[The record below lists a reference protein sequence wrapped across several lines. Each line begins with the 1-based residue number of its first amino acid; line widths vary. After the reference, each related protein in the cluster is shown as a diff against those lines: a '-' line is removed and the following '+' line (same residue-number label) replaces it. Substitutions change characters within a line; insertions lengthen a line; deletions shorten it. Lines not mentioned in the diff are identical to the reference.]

1 MINPAKRTNSI
12 ELSQIRKMFEVTNPD
27 AINLG
32 IGEPD
37 FDVPKNIKDAMKKSI
52 DENDTHYT
60 PNKGYIEL
68 REEIVKK
75 FKKENEID
83 ANPEN
88 VIVTVGASE
97 GLYLCAQAFFEKG
110 DEIILPNPSF
120 LSYEAC
126 INLAGGTIT
135 PVDCKME
142 NEFKLK
148 ADDVYDK
155 INENTKAIIL
165 NSPSNPTGAV
175 MDKEDI
181 KAIADLSMDKN
192 FLIISDE
199 IYEKIIYDKKHYSP
213 AKYSD
218 NVITL
223 NGFSKTYAMTGLRI
237 GYLTANDENTEEL
250 LKIHQ
255 YNIACASTT
264 SQRGAYE
271 ALTGPQDEVEKMV
284 HEFKNRRDLIVSRLN
299 GMGYETVN
307 AEGAFYVFPKI
318 EDKDFVKKAAN
329 AGVITVPGEA
339 FGSNECVCFQALIFL
354 SCSVTFG
361 CNLSALLILSVLKTS
376 NTLFFSAGSR
386 NNNEFLKI
394 SSKFCFGEAPSFKIG
409 TLIATCFDFC
419 NMTSFISDKGRGVFA
434 TVFPIAKLVQ

>member
-1 MINPAKRTNSI
+1 MINPASRTKSI
-12 ELSQIRKMFEVTNPD
+12 ELSQIRKMFEVTNPN

-37 FDVPKNIKDAMKKSI
+37 FNVPENIKNAMKISI

-60 PNKGYIEL
+60 PNKGYPEL
-68 REEIVKK
+68 RQAIVEK
-75 FKKENEID
+75 FEKDNGIKT
-83 ANPEN
+83 NPDS
-88 VIVTVGASE
+88 IMVTVGASE
-97 GLYLCAQAFFEKG
+97 GLYLCAQAFIEKG
-110 DEIILPNPSF
+110 DEVILPNPSF

-126 INLAGGTIT
+126 IKLSDGTIV

-148 ADDVYDK
+148 ADDVCEK
-155 INENTKAIIL
+155 ITKNTKAIML

-181 KAIADLSMDKN
+181 KAIADLSTDHD

-237 GYLTANDENTEEL
+237 GYLTANENFVEEL

-264 SQRGAYE
+264 AQRGAYE

-284 HEFKNRRDLIVSRLN
+284 REFKRRRDLIVSRLN

-318 EDKDFVKKAAN
+318 EDEEFVQKAAD
-329 AGVITVPGEA
+329 AGVITVPGAA
-339 FGSNECVCFQALIFL
+339 FGSNGKGHVRMSYANSYENIEKAMD
-354 SCSVTFG
+354 
-361 CNLSALLILSVLKTS
+361 ILEERVV
-376 NTLFFSAGSR
+376 NG
-386 NNNEFLKI
+386 
-394 SSKFCFGEAPSFKIG
+394 
-409 TLIATCFDFC
+409 
-419 NMTSFISDKGRGVFA
+419 
-434 TVFPIAKLVQ
+434 

>member
-1 MINPAKRTNSI
+1 MINPASRTKSI
-12 ELSQIRKMFEVTNPD
+12 ELSLIRKMFEVTNPN

-37 FDVPKNIKDAMKKSI
+37 FDVPENIKNAMKRSI

-68 REEIVKK
+68 REEISKK
-75 FKKENEID
+75 FKKENDINT
-83 ANPEN
+83 NPDDI
-88 VIVTVGASE
+88 IVTVGASE
-97 GLYLCAQAFFEKG
+97 GLYMCTQAFVEKG
-110 DEIILPNPSF
+110 DEVLLPNPSF
-120 LSYEAC
+120 LSYESC
-126 INLAGGTIT
+126 IKLADGNIV

-148 ADDVYDK
+148 AEDVQEK
-155 INENTKAIIL
+155 ISNKTKAIIL

-175 MDKEDI
+175 IEKEDI
-181 KAIADLSMDKN
+181 KAIADLSIDEN

-199 IYEKIIYDKKHYSP
+199 IYEKIIYGKKNYSP

-237 GYLTANDENTEEL
+237 GYLATTNENYTEQL

-255 YNIACASTT
+255 YNIACANTT
-264 SQRGAYE
+264 AQRGAYE

-284 HEFKNRRDLIVSRLN
+284 FEFQKRRDLIIRRLN
-299 GMGYETVN
+299 EMEYETVN

-318 EDKDFVKKAAN
+318 EDEDFVMKAAD
-329 AGVITVPGEA
+329 AGVITVPGIA
-339 FGSNECVCFQALIFL
+339 FGTNGKNHVRMSYANSYENIEKAM
-354 SCSVTFG
+354 
-361 CNLSALLILSVLKTS
+361 NILEERVV
-376 NTLFFSAGSR
+376 NG
-386 NNNEFLKI
+386 
-394 SSKFCFGEAPSFKIG
+394 
-409 TLIATCFDFC
+409 
-419 NMTSFISDKGRGVFA
+419 
-434 TVFPIAKLVQ
+434 

>member
-1 MINPAKRTNSI
+1 MQVIILRKKLIYYKIYNNTKEVKVMINPASRTKSI
-12 ELSQIRKMFEVTNPD
+12 ELSLIRKMFEVTNPD

-37 FDVPKNIKDAMKKSI
+37 FDVPENIKNAMKKSI

-60 PNKGYIEL
+60 SNKGKIEL

-75 FKKENEID
+75 FKNENGINT
-83 ANPEN
+83 NPEN
-88 VIVTVGASE
+88 IIVTAGASE
-97 GLYLCAQAFFEKG
+97 GLFMCAQAFIEKG
-110 DEIILPNPSF
+110 DEVLLPDPSF

-126 INLAGGTIT
+126 VKIADGTIV
-135 PVDCKME
+135 PVDCTME

-148 ADDVYDK
+148 ADDVQEKITDK
-155 INENTKAIIL
+155 TKAIIL

-175 MDKEDI
+175 MEKEDI
-181 KAIADLSMDKN
+181 KAIADLSMDKD

-237 GYLTANDENTEEL
+237 GYLTANEDYTEQL

-255 YNIACASTT
+255 YNIACAKNTD
-264 SQRGAYE
+264 QRGAYE

-284 HEFKNRRDLIVSRLN
+284 NEFQRRRDLIVRRLN
-299 GMGYETVN
+299 EMGYETVN

-318 EDKDFVKKAAN
+318 EDEDFVMKAAK
-329 AGVITVPGEA
+329 AGVITVPGIA
-339 FGSNECVCFQALIFL
+339 FGSNGANHVRMSYANSYENIEKAMD
-354 SCSVTFG
+354 
-361 CNLSALLILSVLKTS
+361 ILEERVA
-376 NTLFFSAGSR
+376 NG
-386 NNNEFLKI
+386 
-394 SSKFCFGEAPSFKIG
+394 
-409 TLIATCFDFC
+409 
-419 NMTSFISDKGRGVFA
+419 
-434 TVFPIAKLVQ
+434 

>member
-1 MINPAKRTNSI
+1 MQVIILRKKLIYYKRYNNTKEVKVMINPASRTKSI
-12 ELSQIRKMFEVTNPD
+12 ELSLIRKMFEVTNPD

-37 FDVPKNIKDAMKKSI
+37 FDVPENIKNEMKKSI

-60 PNKGYIEL
+60 SNKGKIEL

-75 FKKENEID
+75 FKNENGINT
-83 ANPEN
+83 NPEN
-88 VIVTVGASE
+88 IIVTAGASE
-97 GLYLCAQAFFEKG
+97 GLFMCAQAFIEKG
-110 DEIILPNPSF
+110 DEVLLPDPSF

-126 INLAGGTIT
+126 VKIADGTIV
-135 PVDCKME
+135 PVDCTME

-148 ADDVYDK
+148 ADDVQEK
-155 INENTKAIIL
+155 ITAKTKAIIL

-175 MDKEDI
+175 MEKEDI
-181 KAIADLSMDKN
+181 KAIADLSMDKD

-213 AKYSD
+213 AKYRD

-237 GYLTANDENTEEL
+237 GYLTANEDYTEQL

-255 YNIACASTT
+255 YNIACANNTA
-264 SQRGAYE
+264 QRGAYE

-284 HEFKNRRDLIVSRLN
+284 NEFQRRRDLIVRRLN
-299 GMGYETVN
+299 EMGYETVN

-318 EDKDFVKKAAN
+318 EDEDFVMKAAK
-329 AGVITVPGEA
+329 AGVITVPGIA
-339 FGSNECVCFQALIFL
+339 FGSNGANHVRMSYANSYENIEKAMD
-354 SCSVTFG
+354 
-361 CNLSALLILSVLKTS
+361 ILEERVA
-376 NTLFFSAGSR
+376 NG
-386 NNNEFLKI
+386 
-394 SSKFCFGEAPSFKIG
+394 
-409 TLIATCFDFC
+409 
-419 NMTSFISDKGRGVFA
+419 
-434 TVFPIAKLVQ
+434 

>member
-1 MINPAKRTNSI
+1 MINPASRTKSI
-12 ELSQIRKMFEVTNPD
+12 ELSLIRKMFEVTNLN

-37 FDVPKNIKDAMKKSI
+37 FNVPKNIKDAMKKSI
-52 DENDTHYT
+52 DNNDTHYT

-75 FKKENEID
+75 FKRDNGINTD
-83 ANPEN
+83 PEN

-97 GLYLCAQAFFEKG
+97 ALNICTQAFIESG
-110 DEIILPNPSF
+110 NEVILPNPSF

-126 INLAGGTIT
+126 INLSGGSIV

-148 ADDVYDK
+148 ADEVLEK
-155 INENTKAIIL
+155 ITPKTKAIIL

-175 MDKEDI
+175 MEKEDI
-181 KAIADLSMDKN
+181 KAIADLSMDHD

-213 AKYSD
+213 GKYSD

-237 GYLTANDENTEEL
+237 GYLTANETYSEEL

-271 ALTGPQDEVEKMV
+271 ALTGPQDEVNEMV
-284 HEFKNRRDLIVSRLN
+284 KEFKKRRDLIVSRLN
-299 GMGYETVN
+299 EMGYETVN

-318 EDKDFVKKAAN
+318 EDKDFVMKAAK
-329 AGVITVPGEA
+329 AGVITVPGVA
-339 FGSNECVCFQALIFL
+339 FGSNGKNHVRMSYANSYENIEKAM
-354 SCSVTFG
+354 
-361 CNLSALLILSVLKTS
+361 NILEERVV
-376 NTLFFSAGSR
+376 NG
-386 NNNEFLKI
+386 
-394 SSKFCFGEAPSFKIG
+394 
-409 TLIATCFDFC
+409 
-419 NMTSFISDKGRGVFA
+419 
-434 TVFPIAKLVQ
+434 

>member
-1 MINPAKRTNSI
+1 MINPASRTNSI
-12 ELSQIRKMFEVTNPD
+12 ELSQIRKMFEITNPD

-37 FDVPKNIKDAMKKSI
+37 FNVPENIKQAMKNSI
-52 DENDTHYT
+52 DDNDTHYT

-68 REEIVKK
+68 REAIADK
-75 FKKENEID
+75 FKKDNGIET
-83 ANPEN
+83 NPDN
-88 VIVTVGASE
+88 IIVTVGASE
-97 GLYLCAQAFFEKG
+97 ALYMCAQAFIESG
-110 DEIILPNPSF
+110 DEVILPNPSF

-126 INLAGGTIT
+126 IKLSNGKII

-148 ADDVYDK
+148 ADDVLEK
-155 INENTKAIIL
+155 ITKNTKAIML

-175 MDKEDI
+175 MEKEDI
-181 KAIADLSMDKN
+181 KAIADLSMDHD

-237 GYLTANDENTEEL
+237 GYLTANEDYTEEL

-255 YNIACASTT
+255 YNIACASTV

-271 ALTGPQDEVEKMV
+271 ALTGPQDEVTKMV
-284 HEFKNRRDLIVSRLN
+284 NEFKNRRDLIVKRLN
-299 GMGYETVN
+299 EMGYETVN

-318 EDKDFVKKAAN
+318 EDEDFVQKAAE
-329 AGVITVPGEA
+329 AGVITVPGAA
-339 FGSNECVCFQALIFL
+339 FGSNGQNHVRMSYANSYENIEKAM
-354 SCSVTFG
+354 
-361 CNLSALLILSVLKTS
+361 NILEERVV
-376 NTLFFSAGSR
+376 NG
-386 NNNEFLKI
+386 
-394 SSKFCFGEAPSFKIG
+394 
-409 TLIATCFDFC
+409 
-419 NMTSFISDKGRGVFA
+419 
-434 TVFPIAKLVQ
+434 

>member
-1 MINPAKRTNSI
+1 MINPASRTKSI

-37 FDVPKNIKDAMKKSI
+37 FDVPQNIKDAMKQSI

-75 FKKENEID
+75 FKNENGIKT
-83 ANPEN
+83 NPDN
-88 VIVTVGASE
+88 IIVTVGASE
-97 GLYLCAQAFFEKG
+97 ALYMCAQAFIEKG
-110 DEIILPNPSF
+110 DEVILPNPSF

-126 INLAGGTIT
+126 VKLAGGDIV

-142 NEFKLK
+142 NDFKLQ
-148 ADDVYDK
+148 ASDVADK
-155 INENTKAIIL
+155 ITKDTKAIIL

-175 MDKEDI
+175 MEKEDI
-181 KAIADLSMDKN
+181 KAIADLSMDN
-192 FLIISDE
+192 DFLIISDE

-237 GYLTANDENTEEL
+237 GYLTANENLTEEL

-264 SQRGAYE
+264 SQRGAYA

-284 HEFKNRRDLIVSRLN
+284 NEFKNRRNLIVSRLN
-299 GMGYETVN
+299 EMGYETVN

-318 EDKDFVKKAAN
+318 EDEDFVAKAAKE
-329 AGVITVPGEA
+329 GVITVPGAA
-339 FGSNECVCFQALIFL
+339 FGSNGKGHVRMSYANSYENIEKAMD
-354 SCSVTFG
+354 
-361 CNLSALLILSVLKTS
+361 ILEERVV
-376 NTLFFSAGSR
+376 NGWFSPKR
-386 NNNEFLKI
+386 W
-394 SSKFCFGEAPSFKIG
+394 
-409 TLIATCFDFC
+409 
-419 NMTSFISDKGRGVFA
+419 
-434 TVFPIAKLVQ
+434 

>member
-1 MINPAKRTNSI
+1 MVNPAKRTNSI

-37 FDVPKNIKDAMKKSI
+37 FNVPENIKLAMKNSI
-52 DENDTHYT
+52 DNNETHYT
-60 PNKGYIEL
+60 SNKGIIEL
-68 REEIVKK
+68 REAIVDK
-75 FKKENEID
+75 FKKDNGIKT
-83 ANPEN
+83 NPEDI
-88 VIVTVGASE
+88 IVTAGASE
-97 GLYLCAQAFFEKG
+97 GLFMCAQAFFEAG

-126 INLAGGTIT
+126 INLSGAKIV
-135 PVDCKME
+135 PVDCSMD

-148 ADDVYDK
+148 SDDVVEK
-155 INENTKAIIL
+155 ISKDTKAIML

-181 KAIADLSMDKN
+181 KAIADLSMDHD
-192 FLIISDE
+192 FLVISDE

-213 AKYSD
+213 AKHSD

-237 GYLTANDENTEEL
+237 GYLTSNEDNIENL

-264 SQRGAYE
+264 AQKGAYE
-271 ALTGPQDEVEKMV
+271 ALTGPQDEVVKMV
-284 HEFKNRRDLIVSRLN
+284 NEFKRRRDLIVSRLN
-299 GMGYETVN
+299 EMGYETVN

-318 EDKDFVKKAAN
+318 EDEDFVQKAAK
-329 AGVITVPGEA
+329 AGVITVPGAA
-339 FGSNECVCFQALIFL
+339 FGSNGEKHVRMSYANSYENIEKAMNILEE
-354 SCSVTFG
+354 SVFNG
-361 CNLSALLILSVLKTS
+361 
-376 NTLFFSAGSR
+376 
-386 NNNEFLKI
+386 
-394 SSKFCFGEAPSFKIG
+394 
-409 TLIATCFDFC
+409 
-419 NMTSFISDKGRGVFA
+419 
-434 TVFPIAKLVQ
+434 

>member
-1 MINPAKRTNSI
+1 MINPASRTKSI

-37 FDVPKNIKDAMKKSI
+37 FNVPENIKDAMKRSI

-60 PNKGYIEL
+60 SNKGNIEL
-68 REEIVKK
+68 REAIVDK
-75 FKKENEID
+75 FKKDNGIKT
-83 ANPEN
+83 NPDN
-88 VIVTVGASE
+88 IIVTVGASE
-97 GLYLCAQAFFEKG
+97 ALFMCAQAFIEKG
-110 DEIILPNPSF
+110 DEVLLSNPSF

-126 INLAGGTIT
+126 VKIANGTIV
-135 PVDCKME
+135 PVDCTME

-148 ADDVYDK
+148 AEDVKEKITDK
-155 INENTKAIIL
+155 TKAIVL

-175 MDKEDI
+175 MEKEDI
-181 KAIADLSMDKN
+181 KAIADLSMDHN

-237 GYLTANDENTEEL
+237 GYLTANETYTEEL

-255 YNIACASTT
+255 YNIACANTT
-264 SQRGAYE
+264 AQKGAYE
-271 ALTGPQDEVEKMV
+271 ALTGPQDDVEKMV
-284 HEFKNRRDLIVSRLN
+284 KEFQRRRDLIVSRLN
-299 GMGYETVN
+299 AMGYETVN

-318 EDKDFVKKAAN
+318 EDENFVQKAAK
-329 AGVITVPGEA
+329 AGVITVPGAA
-339 FGSNECVCFQALIFL
+339 FGSNGKGHVRMSYANSYENIEKAMDILE
-354 SCSVTFG
+354 SV
-361 CNLSALLILSVLKTS
+361 V
-376 NTLFFSAGSR
+376 
-386 NNNEFLKI
+386 NE
-394 SSKFCFGEAPSFKIG
+394 
-409 TLIATCFDFC
+409 
-419 NMTSFISDKGRGVFA
+419 
-434 TVFPIAKLVQ
+434 

>member
-1 MINPAKRTNSI
+1 MINPASRTKSI
-12 ELSQIRKMFEVTNPD
+12 ELSQIRKMFEITNPD

-37 FDVPKNIKDAMKKSI
+37 FNVPENIKDAMKRSI

-68 REEIVKK
+68 REAIVDK
-75 FKKENEID
+75 FNKDNGIKT
-83 ANPEN
+83 NPDN
-88 VIVTVGASE
+88 IIVTVGASE
-97 GLYLCAQAFFEKG
+97 ALYMCAQAFIDAG
-110 DEIILPNPSF
+110 DEVILPNPSF

-126 INLAGGTIT
+126 INMAGGKIV

-148 ADDVYDK
+148 SEDVLDK
-155 INENTKAIIL
+155 ITKKTKAIML

-175 MDKEDI
+175 MEKEDI
-181 KAIADLSMDKN
+181 KAIADLSMDYN

-199 IYEKIIYDKKHYSP
+199 IYEKIIYDKQHHSP

-237 GYLTANDENTEEL
+237 GYLTANENYTEEL

-255 YNIACASTT
+255 YNIACASTVA
-264 SQRGAYE
+264 QRGAYE
-271 ALTGPQDEVEKMV
+271 ALTGPQNEVNKMV
-284 HEFKNRRDLIVSRLN
+284 NEFRKRRDLIVSRLN
-299 GMGYETVN
+299 EMGYETVN

-318 EDKDFVKKAAN
+318 EDKEFVQKAAKE
-329 AGVITVPGEA
+329 GVITVPGAA
-339 FGSNECVCFQALIFL
+339 FGTNGENHVRMSYANSYENIEKAM
-354 SCSVTFG
+354 
-361 CNLSALLILSVLKTS
+361 NILEERVV
-376 NTLFFSAGSR
+376 NG
-386 NNNEFLKI
+386 
-394 SSKFCFGEAPSFKIG
+394 
-409 TLIATCFDFC
+409 
-419 NMTSFISDKGRGVFA
+419 
-434 TVFPIAKLVQ
+434 

>member
-1 MINPAKRTNSI
+1 MINPASRTKPI
-12 ELSQIRKMFEVTNPD
+12 ELSQIRKMFEITNPN

-37 FDVPKNIKDAMKKSI
+37 FNVPENIKQAMKNSI
-52 DENDTHYT
+52 DDNDTHYT

-68 REEIVKK
+68 REAIVDK
-75 FKKENEID
+75 FKKDNGIET
-83 ANPEN
+83 NPDN
-88 VIVTVGASE
+88 IIVTVGASE
-97 GLYLCAQAFFEKG
+97 ALYMCAQAFIESG
-110 DEIILPNPSF
+110 DEVILPNPSF

-126 INLAGGTIT
+126 VKLADGKII

-148 ADDVYDK
+148 ADDVSEK
-155 INENTKAIIL
+155 ITKNTKAIML

-175 MDKEDI
+175 MEKEDI
-181 KAIADLSMDKN
+181 KAIADLSMDN
-192 FLIISDE
+192 DFLIISDE

-237 GYLTANDENTEEL
+237 GYLTANEEYTEEL

-255 YNIACASTT
+255 YNIACASTV

-271 ALTGPQDEVEKMV
+271 ALTGPQDEVTKMV
-284 HEFKNRRDLIVSRLN
+284 NEFKNRRDLIVKRLN
-299 GMGYETVN
+299 EMGYETVN

-318 EDKDFVKKAAN
+318 EDKEFVQKAAK
-329 AGVITVPGEA
+329 AGVITVPGAA
-339 FGSNECVCFQALIFL
+339 FGSNGENHVRMSYANSYENIEKAM
-354 SCSVTFG
+354 
-361 CNLSALLILSVLKTS
+361 NILEERVV
-376 NTLFFSAGSR
+376 NG
-386 NNNEFLKI
+386 
-394 SSKFCFGEAPSFKIG
+394 
-409 TLIATCFDFC
+409 
-419 NMTSFISDKGRGVFA
+419 
-434 TVFPIAKLVQ
+434 

>member
-1 MINPAKRTNSI
+1 MINPAKRTKTI

-37 FDVPKNIKDAMKKSI
+37 FNVPENIKNAMKKSI
-52 DENDTHYT
+52 DENDTHYS

-68 REEIVKK
+68 REAIVDK
-75 FKKENEID
+75 FKNDNDIRT
-83 ANPEN
+83 NPEN
-88 VIVTVGASE
+88 IIVTVGASE
-97 GLYLCAQAFFEKG
+97 ALFMCAQAFIEKG
-110 DEIILPNPSF
+110 DDVILPDPSF

-126 INLAGGTIT
+126 INMAEGNVV
-135 PVDCKME
+135 PVECRME

-148 ADDVYDK
+148 ADDVSEK
-155 INENTKAIIL
+155 ITKNTKAIML

-175 MDKEDI
+175 MEKEDI
-181 KAIADLSMDKN
+181 KAIADLSMDHD

-213 AKYSD
+213 AKWSD

-237 GYLTANDENTEEL
+237 GYLTANENYTEEL

-255 YNIACASTT
+255 YNIACASST
-264 SQRGAYE
+264 SQRGALE

-284 HEFKNRRDLIVSRLN
+284 NEFKNRRDLIVSRLN
-299 GMGYETVN
+299 NMGYETAN

-318 EDKDFVKKAAN
+318 EDENFVQKAAN
-329 AGVITVPGEA
+329 AGVITVPGAA
-339 FGSNECVCFQALIFL
+339 FGSNGKGHVRMSYANSYENIEKAMD
-354 SCSVTFG
+354 
-361 CNLSALLILSVLKTS
+361 ILEERVV
-376 NTLFFSAGSR
+376 NG
-386 NNNEFLKI
+386 
-394 SSKFCFGEAPSFKIG
+394 
-409 TLIATCFDFC
+409 
-419 NMTSFISDKGRGVFA
+419 
-434 TVFPIAKLVQ
+434 

>member
-1 MINPAKRTNSI
+1 MINPASRTKPI
-12 ELSQIRKMFEVTNPD
+12 ELSQIRKMFEITNPN

-37 FDVPKNIKDAMKKSI
+37 FNVPENIKQAMKNSI
-52 DENDTHYT
+52 DDNDTHYT

-68 REEIVKK
+68 REAIADK
-75 FKKENEID
+75 FKKDNGIET
-83 ANPEN
+83 NPDN
-88 VIVTVGASE
+88 IIVTVGASE
-97 GLYLCAQAFFEKG
+97 ALYMCAQAFIESG
-110 DEIILPNPSF
+110 DEVILPNPSF

-126 INLAGGTIT
+126 VKLADGKII

-148 ADDVYDK
+148 ADDVSEK
-155 INENTKAIIL
+155 ITKNTKAIML

-175 MDKEDI
+175 MEKEDI
-181 KAIADLSMDKN
+181 KAIADLSMDN
-192 FLIISDE
+192 DFLIISDE

-237 GYLTANDENTEEL
+237 GYLTANEEYTEEL

-255 YNIACASTT
+255 YNIACANTV

-271 ALTGPQDEVEKMV
+271 ALTGPQDEVTKMV
-284 HEFKNRRDLIVSRLN
+284 NEFENRRDLIVKRLN
-299 GMGYETVN
+299 EMGYETVN

-318 EDKDFVKKAAN
+318 EDKEFVQKAAK
-329 AGVITVPGEA
+329 AGVITVPGAA
-339 FGSNECVCFQALIFL
+339 FGSNGENHVRMSYANSYENIEKAM
-354 SCSVTFG
+354 
-361 CNLSALLILSVLKTS
+361 NILEERVV
-376 NTLFFSAGSR
+376 NG
-386 NNNEFLKI
+386 
-394 SSKFCFGEAPSFKIG
+394 
-409 TLIATCFDFC
+409 
-419 NMTSFISDKGRGVFA
+419 
-434 TVFPIAKLVQ
+434 

>member
-1 MINPAKRTNSI
+1 MINPASRTKPI
-12 ELSQIRKMFEVTNPD
+12 ELSQIRKMFEITNPN

-37 FDVPKNIKDAMKKSI
+37 FNVPENIKQAMKNSI
-52 DENDTHYT
+52 DDNDTHYT

-68 REEIVKK
+68 REAIADK
-75 FKKENEID
+75 FKKDNGIET
-83 ANPEN
+83 NPDN
-88 VIVTVGASE
+88 IIVTVGASE
-97 GLYLCAQAFFEKG
+97 ALYMCAQAFIESG
-110 DEIILPNPSF
+110 DEVILPNPSF

-126 INLAGGTIT
+126 VKLADGKII

-148 ADDVYDK
+148 ADDVSEK
-155 INENTKAIIL
+155 ITKNTKAIML

-175 MDKEDI
+175 MEKEDI
-181 KAIADLSMDKN
+181 KAIADLSMDN
-192 FLIISDE
+192 DFLIISDE

-237 GYLTANDENTEEL
+237 GYLTANEEYTEEL

-255 YNIACASTT
+255 YNIACASTV

-271 ALTGPQDEVEKMV
+271 ALTGPQDEVTKMV
-284 HEFKNRRDLIVSRLN
+284 NEFKNRRDLIVKRLN
-299 GMGYETVN
+299 EMGYETVN

-318 EDKDFVKKAAN
+318 EDKEFVQKAAK
-329 AGVITVPGEA
+329 AGVITVPGAA
-339 FGSNECVCFQALIFL
+339 FGSNGENHVRMSYANSYENIEKAM
-354 SCSVTFG
+354 
-361 CNLSALLILSVLKTS
+361 NILEERVV
-376 NTLFFSAGSR
+376 NG
-386 NNNEFLKI
+386 
-394 SSKFCFGEAPSFKIG
+394 
-409 TLIATCFDFC
+409 
-419 NMTSFISDKGRGVFA
+419 
-434 TVFPIAKLVQ
+434 

>member
-1 MINPAKRTNSI
+1 MINPASRTKSI

-37 FDVPKNIKDAMKKSI
+37 FNVPENIKDAMKRSI

-60 PNKGYIEL
+60 SNKGNIEL
-68 REEIVKK
+68 REAIVDK
-75 FKKENEID
+75 FKKDNGIKT
-83 ANPEN
+83 NPDN
-88 VIVTVGASE
+88 IIVTVGASE
-97 GLYLCAQAFFEKG
+97 ALFMCAQAFIEKG
-110 DEIILPNPSF
+110 DEVLLSNPSF

-126 INLAGGTIT
+126 VKIANGTIV
-135 PVDCKME
+135 PVDCTME

-148 ADDVYDK
+148 AEDVQEKITDK
-155 INENTKAIIL
+155 TKAIVL

-175 MDKEDI
+175 MEKEDI
-181 KAIADLSMDKN
+181 KAIADLSMDHN

-237 GYLTANDENTEEL
+237 GYLTANETYTEEL

-255 YNIACASTT
+255 YNIACANTT
-264 SQRGAYE
+264 AQKGAYE
-271 ALTGPQDEVEKMV
+271 ALTGPQDDVEKMV
-284 HEFKNRRDLIVSRLN
+284 KEFQRRRDLIVSRLN
-299 GMGYETVN
+299 AMGYETVN

-318 EDKDFVKKAAN
+318 EDENFVQKAAK
-329 AGVITVPGEA
+329 AGVITVPGAA
-339 FGSNECVCFQALIFL
+339 FGSNGKGHVRMSYANSYENIEKAMDILE
-354 SCSVTFG
+354 SV
-361 CNLSALLILSVLKTS
+361 V
-376 NTLFFSAGSR
+376 
-386 NNNEFLKI
+386 NE
-394 SSKFCFGEAPSFKIG
+394 
-409 TLIATCFDFC
+409 
-419 NMTSFISDKGRGVFA
+419 
-434 TVFPIAKLVQ
+434 

>member
-1 MINPAKRTNSI
+1 MINPAKRTTTI

-37 FDVPKNIKDAMKKSI
+37 FDVPENIKKAMIESI
-52 DENDTHYT
+52 NENDTHYT

-75 FKKENEID
+75 FKKDNDIKT
-83 ANPEN
+83 NPDN
-88 VIVTVGASE
+88 IIVTVGASE
-97 GLYLCAQAFFEKG
+97 ALYMCAQAFIEKG
-110 DEIILPNPSF
+110 DEVLLPNPSF

-126 INLAGGTIT
+126 VNLADGKVT
-135 PVDCKME
+135 PVECSME
-142 NEFKLK
+142 NEFKLQ
-148 ADDVYDK
+148 ASDVEEK

-175 MDKEDI
+175 MEKEDI

-199 IYEKIIYDKKHYSP
+199 IYEKIIYGKNYYSP
-213 AKYSD
+213 AKWSD

-237 GYLTANDENTEEL
+237 GYLTANEDLCEEL

-255 YNIACASTT
+255 YNIACATTT
-264 SQRGAYE
+264 SQRGALE
-271 ALTGPQDEVEKMV
+271 ALRGPQDEVNKMV
-284 HEFKNRRDLIVSRLN
+284 AEFQRRRDLIVERLN

-318 EDKDFVKKAAN
+318 KDEDFVQKAAK
-329 AGVITVPGEA
+329 AGVITVPGAA
-339 FGSNECVCFQALIFL
+339 FGSNGKGHVRMSYANSYENIEKAMD
-354 SCSVTFG
+354 
-361 CNLSALLILSVLKTS
+361 ILEENVV
-376 NTLFFSAGSR
+376 
-386 NNNEFLKI
+386 NE
-394 SSKFCFGEAPSFKIG
+394 
-409 TLIATCFDFC
+409 
-419 NMTSFISDKGRGVFA
+419 
-434 TVFPIAKLVQ
+434 

>member
-1 MINPAKRTNSI
+1 MINPANRTKTI

-37 FDVPKNIKDAMKKSI
+37 FNVPENIKQAMIESI
-52 DENDTHYT
+52 NENDTHYS

-75 FKKENEID
+75 FKNDNDIKT
-83 ANPEN
+83 NPEN
-88 VIVTVGASE
+88 IIVTVGASE
-97 GLYLCAQAFFEKG
+97 ALFMCAQAFIEKG
-110 DEIILPNPSF
+110 DEVLLPDPSF

-126 INLAGGTIT
+126 IKLADGKIT
-135 PVDCKME
+135 PVECSME
-142 NEFKLK
+142 NEFKLQ
-148 ADDVYDK
+148 ASDVEEK

-175 MDKEDI
+175 MEKEDI
-181 KAIADLSMDKN
+181 KAIADLSMDKD

-213 AKYSD
+213 AKWSD
-218 NVITL
+218 NVVTL

-237 GYLTANDENTEEL
+237 GYLTANDDLCEEL

-255 YNIACASTT
+255 YNIACANST
-264 SQRGAYE
+264 SQRGALE
-271 ALTGPQDEVEKMV
+271 ALRGPQDDIVKMV
-284 HEFKNRRDLIVSRLN
+284 GEFKRRRDLIVKRLN

-318 EDKDFVKKAAN
+318 EDKDFVQKAAQ
-329 AGVITVPGEA
+329 AGVITVPGAA
-339 FGSNECVCFQALIFL
+339 FGSNGEGHVRMSYANSYENIEKAM
-354 SCSVTFG
+354 
-361 CNLSALLILSVLKTS
+361 NIL
-376 NTLFFSAGSR
+376 
-386 NNNEFLKI
+386 EEKI
-394 SSKFCFGEAPSFKIG
+394 ANG
-409 TLIATCFDFC
+409 
-419 NMTSFISDKGRGVFA
+419 
-434 TVFPIAKLVQ
+434 

>member
-1 MINPAKRTNSI
+1 MHHHVTNVVHVKIEIFKSIYNNYIRGINMINPAKRTTTI

-37 FDVPKNIKDAMKKSI
+37 FDVPENIKKAMIESI
-52 DENDTHYT
+52 NENDTHYT

-75 FKKENEID
+75 FKKDNDIKT
-83 ANPEN
+83 NPDN
-88 VIVTVGASE
+88 IIVTVGASE
-97 GLYLCAQAFFEKG
+97 ALYMCAQAFIEKG
-110 DEIILPNPSF
+110 DEVLLPNPSF

-126 INLAGGTIT
+126 VNLADGKVT
-135 PVDCKME
+135 PVECSME
-142 NEFKLK
+142 NEFKLQ
-148 ADDVYDK
+148 ASDVEEK

-175 MDKEDI
+175 MEKEDI

-199 IYEKIIYDKKHYSP
+199 IYEKIIYGKNHYSP
-213 AKYSD
+213 AKWSD

-237 GYLTANDENTEEL
+237 GYLTANEDLCEEL

-255 YNIACASTT
+255 YNIACATTT
-264 SQRGAYE
+264 SQRGALE
-271 ALTGPQDEVEKMV
+271 ALRGPQDEVNKMV
-284 HEFKNRRDLIVSRLN
+284 AEFQRRRDLIVERLN

-318 EDKDFVKKAAN
+318 EDEDFVQKAAK
-329 AGVITVPGEA
+329 AGVITVPGAA
-339 FGSNECVCFQALIFL
+339 FGSNGKGHVRMSYANSYENIEKAMD
-354 SCSVTFG
+354 
-361 CNLSALLILSVLKTS
+361 ILEENVV
-376 NTLFFSAGSR
+376 
-386 NNNEFLKI
+386 NE
-394 SSKFCFGEAPSFKIG
+394 
-409 TLIATCFDFC
+409 
-419 NMTSFISDKGRGVFA
+419 
-434 TVFPIAKLVQ
+434 